1 MNIQGLADGSR
12 EEKPLHMWPFR
23 IKKIDVDLVPFQEAL
38 ADRNKGVNIPVNP
51 DASNAA
57 SRNEEETR

>member
-1 MNIQGLADGSR
+1 MG
-12 EEKPLHMWPFR
+12 PFR
-23 IKKIDVDLVPFQEAL
+23 IEKIDVDLVPSQEAL
-38 ADRNKGVNIPVNP
+38 ADRNKGINIPVNP